1 MRIGVIADWLNPN
14 MQQLVQLLRDRG
26 ATLDLIYPEQQM
38 IDLAQVKVEHDL
50 YLLKSGTEPALS
62 VGGSLHALG
71 AATLNPYPV
80 VSMLRNKVIVM
91 RALQA
96 AGVPVPDTYMT
107 THSSDFVPLLD
118 AGPLIVK
125 PYRGTRGRGVVVV
138 RQAGELEGLPE
149 DDLLLAQRYHAPDGP
164 DGYDY
169 KLFRI
174 GERIF
179 GIRRRWPIV
188 TYEDKLGY
196 PFEPSAELRD
206 IALRCGQ
213 AFGIDLYGLDVVMS
227 DGKPYVVDLNKF
239 GSYMGV
245 PDGPQLLAEHI
256 YRAGERAARGEP
268 VAASASVAWRAQAS
282 TAQP

>member
-14 MQQLVQLLRDRG
+14 MEQLVQLLTERG
-26 ATLDLIYPEQQM
+26 VTLELIYPEKQM
-38 IDLAQVKVEHDL
+38 IDLSQVRVEHDL

-62 VGGSLHALG
+62 LGGSLHMLG
-71 AATLNPYPV
+71 AVTLNPYPIV
-80 VSMLRNKVIVM
+80 AMLRNKVIVM

-107 THSSDFVPLLD
+107 TNASDFVPLLA
-118 AGPLIVK
+118 AGPLILK

-138 RQAGELEGLPE
+138 RQPDELQNLPE
-149 DDLLLAQRYHAPDGP
+149 DDLLLAQRYHEPDGP
-164 DGYDY
+164 DGFDY

-179 GIRRRWPIV
+179 GIRRRWPIR
-188 TYEDKLGY
+188 TYDDKRGH
-196 PFEPSAELRD
+196 PFDPSPELRE

-227 DGKPYVVDLNKF
+227 GGMPYVVDLNKF

-245 PDGPQLLAEHI
+245 PDGPRLLADYI
-256 YRAGERAARGEP
+256 YAAGERALRGEP
-268 VAASASVAWRAQAS
+268 VAASAHAGWRM
-282 TAQP
+282 

>member
-14 MQQLVQLLRDRG
+14 MQQLVELLRNRG
-26 ATLDLIYPEQQM
+26 VTLDLIYPEKQLT
-38 IDLAQVKVEHDL
+38 DLAQVNVEHDL

-62 VGGSLHALG
+62 LGGSLHVLG
-71 AATLNPYPV
+71 AVTLNPYPV

-91 RALQA
+91 RALQSV
-96 AGVPVPDTYMT
+96 GVPVPDTYMT
-107 THSSDFVPLLD
+107 TNISDFTPLLA

-138 RQAGELEGLPE
+138 RTPEELESQS
-149 DDLLLAQRYHAPDGP
+149 DDELLLAQRYHAPDGP
-164 DGYDY
+164 DGFDY

-179 GIRRRWPIV
+179 GIRRRWPIR

-196 PFEPSAELRD
+196 PFDPSPELRD

-213 AFGIDLYGLDVVMS
+213 PFGIDLYGLDVVMS
-227 DGKPYVVDLNKF
+227 EGKPYVVDLNKF

-245 PDGPQLLAEHI
+245 PDGPQLLADYI
-256 YRAGERAARGEP
+256 YRAGERAMRGEP
-268 VAASASVAWRAQAS
+268 VTAAASSASAAS
-282 TAQP
+282 

>member
-14 MQQLVQLLRDRG
+14 MQQLVELLRNRG
-26 ATLDLIYPEQQM
+26 VTLDLIYPEKQLT
-38 IDLAQVKVEHDL
+38 DLAQVNVEHDL

-62 VGGSLHALG
+62 LGGSLHVLG
-71 AATLNPYPV
+71 AVTLNPYPV

-91 RALQA
+91 RALQSV
-96 AGVPVPDTYMT
+96 GVPVPDTYMT
-107 THSSDFVPLLD
+107 TNISDFTPLLA

-138 RQAGELEGLPE
+138 RTPEELESQS
-149 DDLLLAQRYHAPDGP
+149 DDELLLAQRYHAPDGP
-164 DGYDY
+164 DGFDY

-179 GIRRRWPIV
+179 GIRRRWPIR

-196 PFEPSAELRD
+196 PFDPSPELRD

-213 AFGIDLYGLDVVMS
+213 PFGIDLYGLDVVMS
-227 DGKPYVVDLNKF
+227 EGKPYVVDLNKF

-245 PDGPQLLAEHI
+245 PDGPQLLADYI
-256 YRAGERAARGEP
+256 YRAGERAMRGEP
-268 VAASASVAWRAQAS
+268 VTAAAPSASAAS
-282 TAQP
+282 

>member
-14 MQQLVQLLRDRG
+14 MEQLVQLLRDRG
-26 ATLDLIYPEQQM
+26 VTLDLIYPEKQLT
-38 IDLAQVKVEHDL
+38 DLSQVKVEHDL

-62 VGGSLHALG
+62 IGGSLHALG

-96 AGVPVPDTYMT
+96 AGVPVPDTWMT
-107 THSSDFVPLLD
+107 MNSGDFASLLA

-125 PYRGTRGRGVVVV
+125 PYRGTRGRGVVIIQ
-138 RQAGELEGLPE
+138 RADELASLPE

-179 GIRRRWPIV
+179 GIRRKWPIV

-213 AFGIDLYGLDVVMS
+213 AFGIELYGLDVVMS
-227 DGKPYVVDLNKF
+227 GGKPYVVDLNKF

-245 PDGPQLLAEHI
+245 PNGPQLLAEYIIH
-256 YRAGERAARGEP
+256 AGERAMRGEP
-268 VAASASVAWRAQAS
+268 VAA
-282 TAQP
+282 TAGATSPAP

>member
-26 ATLDLIYPEQQM
+26 VTLDLIYPEQQLT
-38 IDLAQVKVEHDL
+38 DVSQVTVEHDL

-62 VGGSLHALG
+62 LGGSLHALG

-91 RALQA
+91 CALHA

-107 THSSDFVPLLD
+107 TRISDFVPLLD

-125 PYRGTRGRGVVVV
+125 PYRGTRGRGVTVI
-138 RQAGELEGLPE
+138 RRAEELEAVPE

-164 DGYDY
+164 DGFDY

-179 GIRRRWPIV
+179 GIRRKWPIV

-206 IALRCGQ
+206 IALRCGH

-227 DGKPYVVDLNKF
+227 EGRPYVVDLNKF

-245 PDGPQLLAEHI
+245 PDGPQLLAEYI
-256 YRAGERAARGEP
+256 YHAGERAMHGEP
-268 VAASASVAWRAQAS
+268 ISLSASA
-282 TAQP
+282 T